1 MSSGKKMWSAAL
13 LATAVLAVTAA
24 CGSGSSG
31 GETADGKTK
40 LRFSYWGSDA
50 RQKMTEEAIKKFEA
64 KNPTID
70 IEGEFSDWA
79 SYYETLSTKVAG
91 SDAPDIISLEI
102 RGLREYADRGTLADM
117 TGKVNTAD
125 IDAKVLTT
133 GAIEGKQFAI
143 PTGVNAFSLIV
154 NKGLV
159 EQAKAELPD
168 DKAWTWDEYVELAN
182 KVTAGSGGKVIG
194 TQLSWNPGYLQIYA
208 TQKGEQFYDGN
219 KLGVTPAT
227 VKEWW
232 GIMQNLIKG
241 KGAPDAA
248 KSAEIG
254 ATSIDQSL
262 LGTNTGA
269 MGMWWS
275 NQLGAA
281 SKASGQELDLLR
293 MPKIKG
299 ATAGG
304 MFMQPAM
311 FYSASSKT
319 EHAAEAAKFIDYMIN
334 DPEAGAI
341 ILSDRGLPASSKV
354 LAAVKDKLPDADK
367 KTLAFLDEAKG
378 ELTDPPAAPP
388 KGSSATEDILTRYS
402 EEVMFG
408 RMTPD
413 DAAQKFITEVNA
425 SIAG

>member
-24 CGSGSSG
+24 CGSGSG
-31 GETADGKTK
+31 DEAADGKVK

-64 KNPTID
+64 KNPNID
-70 IEGEFSDWA
+70 VEGEFSDWA

-91 SDAPDIISLEI
+91 SDAPDVISLEI
-102 RGLREYADRGTLADM
+102 RGLREYADRGTLADLAS
-117 TGKVNTAD
+117 KVNTAD
-125 IDAKVLTT
+125 IDGKVLAT
-133 GAIEGKQFAI
+133 GAIDGKQFAI
-143 PTGVNAFSLIV
+143 PTGVNAFSLLV
-154 NKGLV
+154 NPGLV
-159 EQAKAELPD
+159 KEAKAEMPD
-168 DKAWTWDEYVELAN
+168 DTNWTWQDYVDLSA
-182 KVTAGSGGKVIG
+182 KITSGSGGKITG
-194 TQLSWNPGYLQIYA
+194 TQLSWNPAYLQIYA
-208 TQKGEQFYDGN
+208 AQKGEPFYQGN
-219 KLGVTPAT
+219 KLGLSPQTI
-227 VKEWW
+227 KDWW
-232 GIMQNLIKG
+232 KIMQDLIST
-241 KGAPDAA
+241 KGAPEAA
-248 KSAEIG
+248 KSSEIG

-281 SKASGQELDLLR
+281 AKASGQELELLR
-293 MPKIKG
+293 MPKMEG
-299 ATAGG
+299 ATTGG
-304 MFMQPAM
+304 MFLQPAM
-311 FYSASSKT
+311 FYAASSKS
-319 EHAAEAAKFIDYMIN
+319 EHAAEAAKFIDFMVN

-388 KGSSATEDILTRYS
+388 KGASAMEDILTRYS

-413 DAAQKFITEVNA
+413 DAAQKFITEANA

>member
-24 CGSGSSG
+24 CGSGGSG
-31 GETADGKTK
+31 GETADGKIK

-70 IEGEFSDWA
+70 VEGEFSDFA

-91 SDAPDIISLEI
+91 NDAPDVITLEI
-102 RGLREYADRGTLADM
+102 RGLREYADRGTLADLAS
-117 TGKVNTAD
+117 KVNTAD
-125 IDAKVLTT
+125 IDAKVLST
-133 GAIEGKQFAI
+133 GAIDGKQFAI

-154 NKGLV
+154 NPAAV
-159 EQAKAELPD
+159 ESSGAKLPD
-168 DKAWTWDEYVELAN
+168 DTSWTWDDFVQFAS
-182 KVTAGSGGKVIG
+182 KITSGSGGKQIG
-194 TQLSWNPGYLQIYA
+194 TQLSWNPAYLQIYA
-208 TQKGEQFYDGN
+208 AQKGEPFYSGN
-219 KLGVTPAT
+219 KLGLSPQT
-227 VKEWW
+227 VKDWW
-232 GIMQNLIKG
+232 GIMQNLIKT

-248 KSAEIG
+248 KSSEIG

-262 LGTNTGA
+262 LGTNSGA

-281 SKASGQELDLLR
+281 AKASGQNLELLR
-293 MPKIKG
+293 MPKVQG
-299 ATAGG
+299 ASTGG
-304 MFMQPAM
+304 MFLQPAM
-311 FYSASSKT
+311 FYTASSKSA
-319 EHAAEAAKFIDYMIN
+319 HAAEAAKFIDFMVN
-334 DPEAGAI
+334 DPEAGQI

-354 LAAVKDKLPDADK
+354 LAAVRDKLPDADK
-367 KTLAFLDEAKG
+367 KTLDFLDKTRSEMS
-378 ELTDPPAAPP
+378 DPPAAPP
-388 KGSSATEDILTRYS
+388 KGASAMEDILTRYS

-413 DAAQKFITEVNA
+413 DAAQKFITEANA

>member
-24 CGSGSSG
+24 CGSGSGG
-31 GETADGKTK
+31 GESADGKVK

-64 KNPTID
+64 KNPNID
-70 IEGEFSDWA
+70 VEGEFSDWA

-91 SDAPDIISLEI
+91 SDAPDVISLEI
-102 RGLREYADRGTLADM
+102 RGLREYADRGTLADLSS
-117 TGKVNTAD
+117 KVNTAD
-125 IDAKVLTT
+125 IDAKVLAT
-133 GAIEGKQFAI
+133 GAIDGKQFAI

-154 NKGLV
+154 NPALV
-159 EQAKAELPD
+159 KQAKAEMPD
-168 DKAWTWDEYVELAN
+168 DTKWTWQDYIDLSAKITE
-182 KVTAGSGGKVIG
+182 GSGGKIIG
-194 TQLSWNPGYLQIYA
+194 TQLSWNPAYLQIYA
-208 TQKGEQFYDGN
+208 AQKGEEFYQGN
-219 KLGVTPAT
+219 KLGLSPQTI
-227 VKEWW
+227 KDWW
-232 GIMQNLIKG
+232 KIMQDLIAT
-241 KGAPDAA
+241 KGAPEAA
-248 KSAEIG
+248 KSSEIG

-281 SKASGQELDLLR
+281 TKASGQELELLR
-293 MPKIKG
+293 MPKLEG
-299 ATAGG
+299 APTGG
-304 MFMQPAM
+304 MFLQPAM
-311 FYSASSKT
+311 FYAASSKS
-319 EHAAEAAKFIDYMIN
+319 EHPEEAAKFIDFMIN
-334 DPEAGAI
+334 DPEAGEI

-354 LAAVKDKLPDADK
+354 LAAVKDKLPEADQ

-388 KGSSATEDILTRYS
+388 KGASAMEDILTRYS

-413 DAAQKFITEVNA
+413 DAAQKFITEANA

>member
-24 CGSGSSG
+24 CGSGG
-31 GETADGKTK
+31 GAGETADGKIK

-70 IEGEFSDWA
+70 VEGEFSDWA

-91 SDAPDIISLEI
+91 SDAPDVMSLEI
-102 RGLREYADRGTLADM
+102 RGLREYADRGTLADLAS
-117 TGKVNTAD
+117 KVNTAD
-125 IDAKVLTT
+125 VDAKVLGT
-133 GAIEGKQFAI
+133 GAIDGKQFAI
-143 PTGVNAFSLIV
+143 PTGVNAFSLLV

-159 EQAKAELPD
+159 EQSKAALPD
-168 DKAWTWDEYVELAN
+168 DKTWTWEDYVELAG
-182 KVTAGSGGKVIG
+182 KISAGSGGKVTG
-194 TQLSWNPGYLQIYA
+194 TQLSWNPAYLQIYA
-208 TQKGEQFYDGN
+208 TQKGEPFYDGN
-219 KLGVTPAT
+219 KLGMTPET
-227 VKEWW
+227 IKEWW
-232 GIMQNLIKG
+232 AIMQNLIKG
-241 KGAPDAA
+241 KGAPEAA
-248 KSAEIG
+248 KSSEIG

-304 MFMQPAM
+304 MFLQPAM
-311 FYSASSKT
+311 FYGASSKT
-319 EHAAEAAKFIDYMIN
+319 EHAAEAAKFIDFMIN

-354 LAAVKDKLPDADK
+354 LTAVRDKLPEADQ
-367 KTLAFLDEAKG
+367 KTLAFLDENKG

-388 KGSSATEDILTRYS
+388 KGASAMEDILTRYS

-408 RMTPD
+408 RLTPD
-413 DAAQKFITEVNA
+413 DAAQKFITEANA